1 MKKIALTALF
11 GLMSTT
17 VMAAP
22 VGSTFSGF
30 GAGIDLTSTKY
41 EDAKRVTGVGA
52 LVDYGFDYGNNFVG
66 LVEGKVK
73 FNSSKLVD
81 RKDEDSQTTV
91 SEKWR
96 ASVSYLQGYRVLPDL
111 LPYVK
116 VGYVAAKF
124 DAKDVESSTTESGS
138 YRSEVNK
145 AETGSG
151 FGFGAGV
158 KYAVSSNFE
167 VGAEYLRTSIKFDGE
182 KVKGN
187 TFGANATY
195 RF

>member
-1 MKKIALTALF
+1 MKKLALATLLGLASTAAF
-11 GLMSTT
+11 
-17 VMAAP
+17 AAP
-22 VGSTFSGF
+22 VGSTFTGF

-41 EDAKRVTGVGA
+41 EGAKRATGVG
-52 LVDYGFDYGNNFVG
+52 LVADYGMDYGNNFVG

-73 FNSSKLVD
+73 LNSSKLVEEKNATD
-81 RKDEDSQTTV
+81 NNEV

-96 ASVSYLQGYRVLPDL
+96 ANVSYLQGYRVLPDL

-116 VGYVAAKF
+116 VGYSLTKFSAKNRETTNTG
-124 DAKDVESSTTESGS
+124 VIQSSV
-138 YRSEVNK
+138 SETK
-145 AETGSG
+145 SG
-151 FGFGAGV
+151 FNYGLGV

-167 VGAEYLRTSIKFDGE
+167 VGAEYLRGRIKFDGE
-182 KVKGN
+182 SANSN